1 MTVEPLDRWMDHS
14 AEGAVFA
21 AVSSESRMQG
31 AVRRVTTAA
40 ALANAEGPLGAWAM
54 SLPGF
59 LAEVSYWATLKDKIV
74 YRWKPAETIPR
85 LCMQTANAR
94 TWCAQQ

>member
-1 MTVEPLDRWMDHS
+1 MDQL
-14 AEGAVFA
+14 ATGDVLA

-54 SLPGF
+54 SLHGF
-59 LAEVSYWATLKDKIV
+59 LAEVG
-74 YRWKPAETIPR
+74 
-85 LCMQTANAR
+85 
-94 TWCAQQ
+94 